1 MPNINIMKKK
11 VLILVFVFL
20 STFIYAQVD
29 NYNGSQHLKIGA
41 NFFGNKENLKVV
53 YHHGISNM
61 FSVGAGAYVF
71 NDSYA
76 FIRGDFYLNSVIT
89 LPDNLSVFAG
99 LELGII
105 GIDFLNLD
113 PQLGISYSI
122 SKNIDLYLEAGN
134 TGTIGVSF
142 SF

>member
-1 MPNINIMKKK
+1 MKKI
-11 VLILVFVFL
+11 LILIILFV
-20 STFIYAQVD
+20 STYTYAQVD

-53 YHHGISNM
+53 YHLGVSNM
-61 FSVGAGAYVF
+61 FSVGVGAYVL

-76 FIRGDFYLNSVIT
+76 FIRGDFYLNSVVT

-99 LELGII
+99 LELGIL
-105 GIDFLNLD
+105 GIDFLNPD
-113 PQLGISYSI
+113 PQLGVSYAI

>member
-1 MPNINIMKKK
+1 MRKKF
-11 VLILVFVFL
+11 LIVVFTFL

-61 FSVGAGAYVF
+61 FSVGAGAYVL

-76 FIRGDFYLNSVIT
+76 FIRGDFYLNSVVT
-89 LPDNLSVFAG
+89 LPDNLSVFAA
-99 LELGII
+99 LELGVL
-105 GIDFLNLD
+105 GVDFLNPD
-113 PQLGISYSI
+113 PQLGVAYAISQH
-122 SKNIDLYLEAGN
+122 IDLYLEVGN

-142 SF
+142 AF